1 MSKFGYLYADPTVAQ
16 FSSSSAAKL
25 NSPPTGSGPTPFG
38 TYDTDISFASES
50 INVCKWT
57 ARRLGHPVMQ
67 LEFNS
72 GSIWAC
78 FEEATSEYSLHINN
92 YNMKNWLWESY
103 GSDNKISGSGWSNT
117 GTASVTMGTGSIQ
130 PTHGGL
136 GTSFFMSK
144 KYGEMVNI
152 GGETTMYTGSIVLT
166 GSKQSYDLQSESVIS
181 ASHSGKRLEIQKVF
195 NQGPSA
201 ITRFYDP
208 YAGSFDQRQMLD
220 NFGMGNVSPAV
231 SFILRPISYDITRAQ
246 AIETSDLVRKSAYSF
261 ELINNNLRIFPRP
274 SSGDAGDKIYFHY
287 YLRDD
292 QTSTT
297 RSTTTNKVTDPSNVP
312 YKFITYNE
320 INASGR
326 QWIRKYTLALSKE
339 LLGIIRS
346 KYASLPVPGGEVTM
360 DGESLKAEGIVEKTE
375 LLTELKE
382 FLESVSLTEKSKAEQ
397 EQAEANSSVL
407 SRAPLGIYI
416 G

>member
-1 MSKFGYLYADPTVAQ
+1 MSKFGYIYADPTLST
-16 FSSSSAAKL
+16 FSASLSAFTYGKA
-25 NSPPTGSGPTPFG
+25 TSGPTPYG
-38 TYDTDISFASES
+38 TYNNDTSFVSES
-50 INVCKWT
+50 IDVCKWT
-57 ARRLGHPVMQ
+57 ARRLGHPIMQ

-78 FEEATSEYSLHINN
+78 FEEAVSEYSLHINN

-103 GSDNKISGSGWSNT
+103 GSDNKITGSQWSSTST
-117 GTASVTMGTGSIQ
+117 GSTMGTGSIQ

-136 GTSFFMSK
+136 GTTFFMSK
-144 KYGEMVNI
+144 KYGEAVNV
-152 GGETTMYTGSIVLT
+152 GGDLTMYTGSIVLS
-166 GSKQSYDLQSESVIS
+166 GSKQVYDLQTESVLTG
-181 ASHSGKRLEIQKVF
+181 SHTNKRLEVQKVF

-208 YAGSFDQRQMLD
+208 FAGSFDQRQMLD
-220 NFGMGNVSPAV
+220 AFGMGNVSPAV

-261 ELINNNLRIFPRP
+261 ELINNKLRIFPIP
-274 SSGDAGDKIYFHY
+274 TSGDAGDKIYFHY

-292 QTSTT
+292 QTSST

-320 INASGR
+320 INAPGR

-346 KYASLPVPGGEVTM
+346 KYASMPIPGGEVTM